1 MRACVPPRPCA
12 HVCVCACVRACV
24 CACSYACSFMWLCA
38 CRAFVPICLLAWS
51 TFKCAY
57 VQYTHMLSVCGYV
70 CVIVHFGPF
79 IAHIQ
84 MYMCVCVSLSVCV
97 TDSTCG
103 CGCVWVCVYVWKCV
117 CVCVHVRVF
126 ETWGCVTS
134 LYAQPL
140 WLTPSPVAPYSG
152 SLPVGTT
159 QPVVEE
165 GRWTEEL
172 GSSCQFSFS
181 SWDVF
186 VYYLKNL

>member
-1 MRACVPPRPCA
+1 MPEFRLDPVCTFVSA
-12 HVCVCACVRACV
+12 HVCMFVCMYLYVIVCVLCVCPHMFGSVEYIQMCVCTVYTYVKCDYVCAIVYLGLFSAHIYKRMCV
-24 CACSYACSFMWLCA
+24 CALECMCA
-38 CRAFVPICLLAWS
+38 R
-51 TFKCAY
+51 
-57 VQYTHMLSVCGYV
+57 
-70 CVIVHFGPF
+70 
-79 IAHIQ
+79 
-84 MYMCVCVSLSVCV
+84 V
-97 TDSTCG
+97 TDIARAILEKA
-103 CGCVWVCVYVWKCV
+103 CVW
-117 CVCVHVRVF
+117 VCVHVRVF
-126 ETWGCVTS
+126 ETWGCITS
-134 LYAQPL
+134 PYAQPL